1 MMNELQNDP
10 VLKDRVQFWHFTYN
24 TSNPILLSAKNLR
37 DALTKAVHDF
47 DPEGRD
53 PALRDMVLIGHSQGG
68 LLVRLM
74 VTDSG
79 DRFWSNISKEPLS
92 ELKMSP
98 ETRELLQTGMFFK
111 PLPFVTRV
119 VFICTPHRG
128 SFRATGFVL
137 NVVRRLVT
145 LPGNVVKGV
154 VEVAQANE
162 AYISPEA
169 QRLKASPTAVDNMS
183 PNSPFVKTLSGSPIA
198 PGVTVNSIVAVL
210 GDGPL
215 TSLTDG
221 VVRYD
226 SAHLDGI
233 GTEKVVRS
241 SHSTQAVPDTIEEV
255 RRILREQVAEEN
267 ATGRERATQ
276 SK

>member
-1 MMNELQNDP
+1 
-10 VLKDRVQFWHFTYN
+10 
-24 TSNPILLSAKNLR
+24 
-37 DALTKAVHDF
+37 
-47 DPEGRD
+47 
-53 PALRDMVLIGHSQGG
+53 MVLIGHSQGG

-98 ETRELLQTGMFFK
+98 ETRELLQSGMFFK

-137 NVVRRLVT
+137 DAVRRLVT
-145 LPGNVVKGV
+145 LPVNVAKGV
-154 VEVAQANE
+154 VEVAQANQ
-162 AYISPEA
+162 AYVSPEA
-169 QRLKASPTAVDNMS
+169 RKGLKGSPTAVDNMS
-183 PNSPFVKTLSGSPIA
+183 PNSLFVKTLSGSPIA
-198 PGVTVNSIVAVL
+198 ADVTVNSIVAVL
-210 GDGPL
+210 GEGPL
-215 TSLTDG
+215 SSLTDG

-226 SAHLDGI
+226 SAHLGGI

-241 SHSTQAVPDTIEEV
+241 SHSTQAEPDTIEEV
-255 RRILREQVAEEN
+255 RRILREQVLEEDHRLRGGAG
-267 ATGRERATQ
+267 ATT
-276 SK
+276 K